1 MMGQGRGRPACS
13 RNPASSKVIFGDRR
27 SSLPTA
33 GRRGYD
39 DATTGLTKVTS
50 SSWQAPG
57 SATLMRDPAVV
68 HANSAVRDVGAHR

>member
-1 MMGQGRGRPACS
+1 MMGQGPGRPACS
-13 RNPASSKVIFGDRR
+13 RNPASSKVIFGG
-27 SSLPTA
+27 LPTA

-39 DATTGLTKVTS
+39 NAATGLTKVTS

-68 HANSAVRDVGAHR
+68 HANCAVRDVGAHR